1 MLAPKGVITIKRNLR
16 QSYACDKEGC
26 SPVAV
31 ESQIIQVKCNS
42 LKEALA
48 LNSSRD
54 KAKEDI
60 LTPPKKVTNLQVESS
75 LSKQI

>member
-26 SPVAV
+26 SLV
-31 ESQIIQVKCNS
+31 ESQIIQVECNS

-60 LTPPKKVTNLQVESS
+60 LTPPKKVTNLQAESS

>member
-1 MLAPKGVITIKRNLR
+1 MIAPKGVITIKGNLR

-26 SPVAV
+26 SPI
-31 ESQIIQVKCNS
+31 ESQIIHAECNS

-60 LTPPKKVTNLQVESS
+60 LTPPKKVSNLQVESS
-75 LSKQI
+75 LSK